1 VRDDMRLLS
10 ACISGA
16 ADLETLEAILAD
28 VGFQDVDIRPVE
40 GSREFIRY
48 WEPDSRLEDFVL
60 SATIR
65 AVKR

>member
-1 VRDDMRLLS
+1 MRLLS

-40 GSREFIRY
+40 ESREFIRD